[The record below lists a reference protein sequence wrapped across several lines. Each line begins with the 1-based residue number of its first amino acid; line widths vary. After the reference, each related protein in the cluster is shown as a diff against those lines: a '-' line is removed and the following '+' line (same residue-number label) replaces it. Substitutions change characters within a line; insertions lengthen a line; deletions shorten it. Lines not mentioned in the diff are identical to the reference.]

1 MTKKLTWEL
10 VLENIEKNQPIR
22 HKDIQKNLNLT
33 QGQVSGAIATIR
45 KKDLIEQSPNKSY
58 MLKKHSQY
66 DFLKKDLEKL
76 LDNYPEPNE
85 KEKTE
90 YNMLYSRIKEALFQE
105 DKANG

>member
-45 KKDLIEQSPNKSY
+45 KKDLIEQSPNKAY

-66 DFLKKDLEKL
+66 DFLKQDLEKL
-76 LDNYPEPNE
+76 LDNYPEPDD
-85 KEKTE
+85 KEKSE
-90 YNMLYSRIKEALFQE
+90 YNMLYSLIKEALIYGVNP
-105 DKANG
+105 NG

>member
-58 MLKKHSQY
+58 ILKKHSQY

-85 KEKTE
+85 KEKSE

>member
-85 KEKTE
+85 KEKSE

>member
-10 VLENIEKNQPIR
+10 VFENIEKNQPIR

-45 KKDLIEQSPNKSY
+45 KKGLIEQSPNKSY

-85 KEKTE
+85 KEKSE